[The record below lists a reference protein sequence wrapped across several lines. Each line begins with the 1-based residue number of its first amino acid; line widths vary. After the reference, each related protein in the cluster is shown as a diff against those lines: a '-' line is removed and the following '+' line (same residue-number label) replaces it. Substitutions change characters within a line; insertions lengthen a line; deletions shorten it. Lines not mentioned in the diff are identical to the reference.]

1 MKKDKTATKLSERA
15 AALADALNEIP
26 IDLITK
32 TTVELLGAKKITIGR
47 DGTPIQE
54 PDNYTRLRVLELL
67 VEQTMGTPGQRRP
80 IEPGLE
86 GPGTGAAVIPGALKP
101 AAKVRMIE
109 HEDVSENAS
118 QMVAAAAARVAPVK
132 ATVNAYNETSGEKQ
146 SQQ

>member
-1 MKKDKTATKLSERA
+1 MSERA
-15 AALADALNEIP
+15 TALAGALNDIP

-32 TTVELLGAKKITIGR
+32 TAVELLGAKKVTIGR

-86 GPGTGAAVIPGALKP
+86 GPQGVPVIPGALKP
-101 AAKVRMIE
+101 SGKARIIE
-109 HEDVSENAS
+109 HEDYSQTAS
-118 QMVAAAAARVAPVK
+118 QPAVAASPVPAKVVPVA
-132 ATVNAYNETSGEKQ
+132 ATVNTYSESSGEKQ
-146 SQQ
+146 NQP